1 MLLEHENSVC
11 SIVQKAIRSVESW
24 KHVHN
29 TKFLK
34 KPIQGKGNK

>member
-1 MLLEHENSVC
+1 MLLGHGKSA
-11 SIVQKAIRSVESW
+11 SGIVQKVIWSGENW
-24 KHVHN
+24 KDVHN